1 MKHPVHVFFCI
12 YGCFI
17 FWNRCKM
24 SSKQVSSPRY
34 RLIHGTTF
42 SRPNIIKQHEV
53 RIENFLTYVC
63 IDFISTMSS
72 WLVGQVKEVDALQTH
87 IIHFAICYI
96 LWASEQTKKNHSS
109 SNSKLEW
116 SQNTWRVAQ
125 IKSTFV
131 LSKEWNR
138 SLKC

>member
-1 MKHPVHVFFCI
+1 
-12 YGCFI
+12 
-17 FWNRCKM
+17 
-24 SSKQVSSPRY
+24 VSSPRY

-96 LWASEQTKKNHSS
+96 L
-109 SNSKLEW
+109 
-116 SQNTWRVAQ
+116 
-125 IKSTFV
+125 
-131 LSKEWNR
+131 
-138 SLKC
+138 